1 MLFYHHDFSTSG
13 WYTCLRV
20 TAKLCS
26 EILCAERISILA
38 FQHAYDTSCSIYTYK
53 TSMPFLIY
61 LQHSDLKHLP
71 NGYGLSCHHHS
82 TKKICPFGHRVI
94 FRQPDVVP
102 MVMMEDCWLTGPV
115 GSGDRLV
122 LPHAASSV
130 ATCNVQ
136 TKDAI
141 VKIVLIFLQHGG

>member
-1 MLFYHHDFSTSG
+1 MLFCHWDFSNSN
-13 WYTCLRV
+13 WYTCLYG
-20 TAKLCS
+20 TAQLCS
-26 EILCAERISILA
+26 ENPCVERISTLA
-38 FQHAYDTSCSIYTYK
+38 FQRVHDTSCSSYTYK
-53 TSMPFLIY
+53 TSKLPFL
-61 LQHSDLKHLP
+61 LQHSDLKHRP
-71 NGYGLSCHHHS
+71 NGYWLSCHHHS
-82 TKKICPFGHRVI
+82 TIRSCPFSHGVV

>member
-1 MLFYHHDFSTSG
+1 MI
-13 WYTCLRV
+13 V
-20 TAKLCS
+20 
-26 EILCAERISILA
+26 
-38 FQHAYDTSCSIYTYK
+38 YDISCSSYTYK
-53 TSMPFLIY
+53 TSKPVLFL
-61 LQHSDLKHLP
+61 LEHSDLKHP
-71 NGYGLSCHHHS
+71 TNGYWLSCHHHS
-82 TKKICPFGHRVI
+82 TIRSCPFGHGVV

-115 GSGDRLV
+115 VSSDRLV

-141 VKIVLIFLQHGG
+141 VKIVLTFLQHGG